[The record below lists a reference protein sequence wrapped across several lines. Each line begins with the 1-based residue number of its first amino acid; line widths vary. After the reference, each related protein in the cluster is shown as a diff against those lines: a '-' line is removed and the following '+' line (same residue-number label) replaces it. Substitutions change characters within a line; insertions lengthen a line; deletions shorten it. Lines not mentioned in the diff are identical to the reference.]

1 MQVSPNAVAGAS
13 VEQRLAYS
21 VMSLAQA
28 LEVSPATIRGAIGRG
43 DLKATRLG
51 RRVLVLRSDALAW
64 LSDARQGNR

>member
-21 VMSLAQA
+21 VVSLAQA

-51 RRVLVLRSDALAW
+51 RRVLVLRSDAMEW
-64 LSDARQGNR
+64 LGRANR